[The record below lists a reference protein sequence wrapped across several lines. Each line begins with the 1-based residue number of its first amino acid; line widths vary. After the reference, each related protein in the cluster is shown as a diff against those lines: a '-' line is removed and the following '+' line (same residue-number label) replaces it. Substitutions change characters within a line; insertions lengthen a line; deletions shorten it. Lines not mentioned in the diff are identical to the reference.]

1 MSKKMNITEAR
12 DVLMKLPEI
21 FDEDDSL
28 EAIEVTKW
36 GKRVLAIMPWEEYE
50 SIAETKEILKDTA
63 TLRGIARGLKDIKEG
78 RMHDAEEVRKKL
90 GI

>member
-12 DVLMKLPEI
+12 DALMKLPEM
-21 FDEDDSL
+21 FDGNDSL

-50 SIAETKEILKDTA
+50 SIAETKEILKDRA
-63 TLRGIARGLKDIKEG
+63 TLRGIARGLEDVKEG
-78 RMHDAEEVRKKL
+78 RMHAAEDVRKKL